1 MYGTFASQ
9 GHAVDRCLASLSGSF
24 SGARTLRHLS
34 PFVLERRDVLKG
46 RGSNLPGLSD
56 HLLPTRGVNGKG
68 IIMFD
73 LNLGAAGLRRAPAL
87 PETGPLPLN
96 ATPSA
101 RFVVAGEWIPSHA
114 LRSTR
119 FYYKLSLIHISEPR
133 DATLSRMPSS
143 A

>member
-9 GHAVDRCLASLSGSF
+9 GHAVDRCRASLSGNLR
-24 SGARTLRHLS
+24 GALTDRHLS
-34 PFVLERRDVLKG
+34 PFVLERLDVRKG
-46 RGSNLPGLSD
+46 RGSSLPGLSD
-56 HLLPTRGVNGKG
+56 RLRPTRGVNGKG

-73 LNLGAAGLRRAPAL
+73 LNLGAAGPRGAPAL
-87 PETGPLPLN
+87 RETGPSCSS

-119 FYYKLSLIHISEPR
+119 FYDK
-133 DATLSRMPSS
+133 SRV
-143 A
+143 AQRWI

>member
-9 GHAVDRCLASLSGSF
+9 GHAVDRCRASRSGNF
-24 SGARTLRHLS
+24 SGALTDRHLS
-34 PFVLERRDVLKG
+34 PLVLERRDVRKG
-46 RGSNLPGLSD
+46 RGSSLPGLSD
-56 HLLPTRGVNGKG
+56 RLRPTRGVNGKG

-73 LNLGAAGLRRAPAL
+73 LNSGAAGLRWAPVR
-87 PETGPLPLN
+87 PETGPSYLN

-114 LRSTR
+114 LRPTR
-119 FYYKLSLIHISEPR
+119 FYDK
-133 DATLSRMPSS
+133 SRVAQRWIWAVAGSRQ

>member
-1 MYGTFASQ
+1 MLK
-9 GHAVDRCLASLSGSF
+9 CLASRSGSF
-24 SGARTLRHLS
+24 SGALTDRHRS
-34 PFVLERRDVLKG
+34 PFVLVLRDVRKG

-56 HLLPTRGVNGKG
+56 RLLPTRGVNGKG

-73 LNLGAAGLRRAPAL
+73 LNLGAAGLRGAPVL
-87 PETGPLPLN
+87 QETGPSLYN

-119 FYYKLSLIHISEPR
+119 FYDK
-133 DATLSRMPSS
+133 SRVAQRWIWAVAWSRE

>member
-9 GHAVDRCLASLSGSF
+9 GHAVDRCRASLSGNF
-24 SGARTLRHLS
+24 KGARTDRHLS
-34 PFVLERRDVLKG
+34 PFVRERLDVLKG
-46 RGSNLPGLSD
+46 RGSRRPGLSD
-56 HLLPTRGVNGKG
+56 RLRPTRGVNGKG

-73 LNLGAAGLRRAPAL
+73 LNLGAAGLRWAPVL
-87 PETGPLPLN
+87 QETGPSYLN

-119 FYYKLSLIHISEPR
+119 FYDK
-133 DATLSRMPSS
+133 SRV
-143 A
+143 AQRWI

>member
-1 MYGTFASQ
+1 MLK
-9 GHAVDRCLASLSGSF
+9 CLASRSGSF
-24 SGARTLRHLS
+24 SGALTDRHRS
-34 PFVLERRDVLKG
+34 PFVLVLRDVRKG

-56 HLLPTRGVNGKG
+56 RLLPTRGVNGKG

-73 LNLGAAGLRRAPAL
+73 LNLGAAGLPWAPAL
-87 PETGPLPLN
+87 QETGPSLYK

-119 FYYKLSLIHISEPR
+119 FYDK
-133 DATLSRMPSS
+133 SRV
-143 A
+143 ARRWI

>member
-24 SGARTLRHLS
+24 SGALTDRHLS
-34 PFVLERRDVLKG
+34 PFVLERLDVRKG
-46 RGSNLPGLSD
+46 RGSSLPGLSD
-56 HLLPTRGVNGKG
+56 RLRPTRGVNGKG
-68 IIMFD
+68 IIMVY
-73 LNLGAAGLRRAPAL
+73 LNLGAAGRRWAPVL
-87 PETGPLPLN
+87 QETGPSYLN

-119 FYYKLSLIHISEPR
+119 FYDR
-133 DATLSRMPSS
+133 SRLAQRWIWAVAWSGE

>member
-1 MYGTFASQ
+1 MLK
-9 GHAVDRCLASLSGSF
+9 CLASLSGNF
-24 SGARTLRHLS
+24 KGALTDRHRS
-34 PFVLERRDVLKG
+34 PFVLVLRDVRKG

-56 HLLPTRGVNGKG
+56 RLLPTRGVNGKG

-73 LNLGAAGLRRAPAL
+73 LNLGAAGLRGAPVL
-87 PETGPLPLN
+87 QETGPSLYN

-119 FYYKLSLIHISEPR
+119 FYDK
-133 DATLSRMPSS
+133 SRVAQRWIWAVAWSRE

>member
-1 MYGTFASQ
+1 M
-9 GHAVDRCLASLSGSF
+9 R
-24 SGARTLRHLS
+24 
-34 PFVLERRDVLKG
+34 KG

-56 HLLPTRGVNGKG
+56 RLLPTRGVNGKG

-73 LNLGAAGLRRAPAL
+73 LNLGAAGLPWAPAL
-87 PETGPLPLN
+87 QETGPSLYK

-119 FYYKLSLIHISEPR
+119 FYDKSRVAQRWIWAVAGSSE
-133 DATLSRMPSS
+133 A
-143 A
+143 

>member
-1 MYGTFASQ
+1 M
-9 GHAVDRCLASLSGSF
+9 R
-24 SGARTLRHLS
+24 
-34 PFVLERRDVLKG
+34 KG

-56 HLLPTRGVNGKG
+56 RLLPTRGVNGKG

-73 LNLGAAGLRRAPAL
+73 LNLGAAGRRWAPVL
-87 PETGPLPLN
+87 PETGPSLYK

-119 FYYKLSLIHISEPR
+119 LYDKRRLAQRWIW
-133 DATLSRMPSS
+133 AVAWSRE

>member
-73 LNLGAAGLRRAPAL
+73 LKLGAAGLQGAPAL
-87 PETGPLPLN
+87 PETGPVRFKAP
-96 ATPSA
+96 PSA

-119 FYYKLSLIHISEPR
+119 FYDK
-133 DATLSRMPSS
+133 SRV
-143 A
+143 AQRWI

>member
-24 SGARTLRHLS
+24 SGALTDRHLS
-34 PFVLERRDVLKG
+34 PFVRERLDVLKG
-46 RGSNLPGLSD
+46 RGSRRPGLSD
-56 HLLPTRGVNGKG
+56 RLRPTRGVRGSG

-73 LNLGAAGLRRAPAL
+73 LNLGAAGLRGAPVL
-87 PETGPLPLN
+87 QETGPSRFS

-119 FYYKLSLIHISEPR
+119 F
-133 DATLSRMPSS
+133 
-143 A
+143 

>member
-1 MYGTFASQ
+1 MLK
-9 GHAVDRCLASLSGSF
+9 CLASLSGNLR
-24 SGARTLRHLS
+24 GALTDRHRS
-34 PFVLERRDVLKG
+34 PFVLVLRDVRKG

-56 HLLPTRGVNGKG
+56 RLLPTRGVNGKG

-73 LNLGAAGLRRAPAL
+73 LNLGAAGLRGAPVL
-87 PETGPLPLN
+87 QETGPSRFS

-119 FYYKLSLIHISEPR
+119 SYDK
-133 DATLSRMPSS
+133 SRLAQRWIWAVAWCSQ

>member
-24 SGARTLRHLS
+24 SGALTDRHLS
-34 PFVLERRDVLKG
+34 PFVRERLDVLKG
-46 RGSNLPGLSD
+46 RGSRRPGLSD
-56 HLLPTRGVNGKG
+56 RLRPTRGVRGSG

-73 LNLGAAGLRRAPAL
+73 LNLGAAGLRGAPVRPETAPACFK
-87 PETGPLPLN
+87 

-119 FYYKLSLIHISEPR
+119 LYDTSRVAQRWIWAVAGSS
-133 DATLSRMPSS
+133 DA
-143 A
+143 

>member
-24 SGARTLRHLS
+24 SGALTDRHLS
-34 PFVLERRDVLKG
+34 PFVLVLRDVRKG
-46 RGSNLPGLSD
+46 RGSSLPGLSD
-56 HLLPTRGVNGKG
+56 RLRPTRGVRGSG

-73 LNLGAAGLRRAPAL
+73 LNLGAAGRRWAPVR
-87 PETGPLPLN
+87 PETGPSYLN
-96 ATPSA
+96 AASSA

-119 FYYKLSLIHISEPR
+119 FYDK
-133 DATLSRMPSS
+133 SRV
-143 A
+143 AQRWI